1 MGDTPGKNLGKP
13 DDPVPVLVMLQK
25 QGWSTSC
32 YASTRRINSCMQKFQ
47 SKQGDRSKDISLLD
61 EPKDVDS
68 TDSHTQKSIVFSPS
82 PQQCTPPSMDRSL
95 DGSKNPQLKRCIM
108 LHGSCSVRS
117 THLKQKFFFW
127 GSETGISSFWK
138 RSRFSEEI
146 KDLASTQKSKI
157 KESTSFGSP
166 LTIYV

>member
-1 MGDTPGKNLGKP
+1 MNHKSQRTDKCLSSLTWPWEIFLMGDTPGKNLGKP

-68 TDSHTQKSIVFSPS
+68 TDSHTQKSIVCSPS
-82 PQQCTPPSMDRSL
+82 PQQCTPPSMDHWMEARTCSWRDAFVDPVL
-95 DGSKNPQLKRCIM
+95 WDLQVKQQKKKKNWFKK
-108 LHGSCSVRS
+108 
-117 THLKQKFFFW
+117 KQ
-127 GSETGISSFWK
+127 E
-138 RSRFSEEI
+138 
-146 KDLASTQKSKI
+146 
-157 KESTSFGSP
+157 
-166 LTIYV
+166 